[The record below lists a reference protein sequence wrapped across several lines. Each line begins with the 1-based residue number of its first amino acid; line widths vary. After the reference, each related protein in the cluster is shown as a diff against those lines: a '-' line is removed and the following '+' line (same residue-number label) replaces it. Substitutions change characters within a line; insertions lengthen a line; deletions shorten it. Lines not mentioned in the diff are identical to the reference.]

1 MVGRQGRITLYCI
14 FWSLI
19 SSHHKFFHDDE
30 CVSGTSMSVRFDG
43 KVALV
48 TGAGGGKHF
57 RIKLIIGV
65 DFEEDY
71 DNLKGGTNKNNDI
84 DPILILITNQVWE
97 DHMPSC
103 WLSGELRSS
112 SMILEDLGKL
122 FILIFFSKFQVFI
135 ILMVRSG
142 EGGDS
147 RAADLVVHEIQ
158 AGGGEAVANYDSVE
172 EGEKLVQTAL
182 NVFGRIDIVINNAGI
197 LRDRSFAR
205 LSDQDWDLVH
215 RVHLR
220 GAFKVS
226 QAAWPHMKKN
236 NFGRIIMTSS
246 VAGIFGNFGQANYSA
261 AKLGLVGLSNTLAEE
276 GARFGIHS
284 NVIIPMAASRLT
296 QDILPPDVFE
306 ALSPDH
312 IAPVVAWL
320 CHEDCA
326 ENGTIVEAAGG
337 WAGRYRWQ
345 RSIGAVLT
353 NPQTKMVSLE
363 DVKDGWS
370 KVVDM
375 SEHEY
380 PDSTQ
385 SATMDVVARIQE
397 SLAPTSSL
405 HEEEVSP
412 LNAVG
417 YCSKPVQFSYN
428 FKDLIVYA
436 LGVGV
441 STSDSNGLRYLYEN
455 DENFSALPTFGVIP
469 AMSGLED
476 LVSGNIPGLDFHL
489 ANVLHGEQYMEI
501 LKPIPTSGRLEN
513 TFRIQ
518 DVLDKGSGM
527 VLLIQV
533 ETLNE
538 NKELV
543 MRNQNSIFVKGSGGF
558 NGPRNSKHLT
568 PVSTPPSRA
577 PDKTLAHKTSIDQA
591 ALYRLSGDL
600 NPLHIDPAFSAIGG
614 FSSPILHGLCTYGI
628 AVRHVID
635 GFCNGNP
642 QLVREIKARF
652 SKPVLPGQTVVT
664 EMWKDGDNVIFSCR
678 VQETGENCLTGGWV
692 RVQAFN
698 SKL

>member
-1 MVGRQGRITLYCI
+1 MFR
-14 FWSLI
+14 S
-19 SSHHKFFHDDE
+19 
-30 CVSGTSMSVRFDG
+30 
-43 KVALV
+43 
-48 TGAGGGKHF
+48 GGG
-57 RIKLIIGV
+57 
-65 DFEEDY
+65 
-71 DNLKGGTNKNNDI
+71 
-84 DPILILITNQVWE
+84 
-97 DHMPSC
+97 
-103 WLSGELRSS
+103 
-112 SMILEDLGKL
+112 
-122 FILIFFSKFQVFI
+122 
-135 ILMVRSG
+135 
-142 EGGDS
+142 GGDS
-147 RAADLVVHEIQ
+147 RAADLVVQEIR
-158 AGGGEAVANYDSVE
+158 ASGGEAVPNYDSVE

-197 LRDRSFAR
+197 LRDKSFAR
-205 LSDQDWDLVH
+205 LSEQDWDLVH

-296 QDILPPDVFE
+296 QDILPPEVFD

-312 IAPVVAWL
+312 IAPIVAWL
-320 CHEDCA
+320 CHEDCE

-345 RSIGAVLT
+345 RSKGIVLT
-353 NPQTKMVSLE
+353 DQRTKMVSLE
-363 DVKDGWS
+363 NVKDGWE

-385 SATMDVVARIQE
+385 GATMDVVARIQE
-397 SLAPTSSL
+397 SMISDPGNSSD
-405 HEEEVSP
+405 EVSP
-412 LNAVG
+412 LSAVG
-417 YCSKPVQFSYN
+417 YTSKPVPFSYN
-428 FKDLIVYA
+428 FKDLIIYA

-441 STSDSNGLRYLYEN
+441 STKDKNGLRYLYEN
-455 DENFSALPTFGVIP
+455 DEMFSALPTFGVIP

-476 LVSGNIPGLDFHL
+476 LVSGNIPGLNFHL

-513 TFRIQ
+513 IFRIQ

-527 VLLIQV
+527 VLLIEV
-533 ETLNE
+533 ETRDENNE
-538 NKELV
+538 LL

-568 PVSTPPSRA
+568 PVSTPPSRS
-577 PDKTLAHKTSIDQA
+577 PDKTLKHKTSVDQA

-635 GFCNGNP
+635 GFCAGDP
-642 QLVREIKARF
+642 GAVREIKARF
-652 SKPVLPGQTVVT
+652 SKPVLPGQTVIT
-664 EMWKDGDNVIFSCR
+664 EMWKDGDKVLFSCQ
-678 VQETGENCLTGGWV
+678 VQETGEKCLTGGWV
-692 RVQAFN
+692 RIQGFNN

>member
-1 MVGRQGRITLYCI
+1 M
-14 FWSLI
+14 F
-19 SSHHKFFHDDE
+19 
-30 CVSGTSMSVRFDG
+30 
-43 KVALV
+43 
-48 TGAGGGKHF
+48 
-57 RIKLIIGV
+57 
-65 DFEEDY
+65 
-71 DNLKGGTNKNNDI
+71 
-84 DPILILITNQVWE
+84 
-97 DHMPSC
+97 
-103 WLSGELRSS
+103 
-112 SMILEDLGKL
+112 
-122 FILIFFSKFQVFI
+122 
-135 ILMVRSG
+135 RSG
-142 EGGDS
+142 GGGDS
-147 RAADLVVHEIQ
+147 RAADLVVQEIR
-158 AGGGEAVANYDSVE
+158 ASGGEAVPNYDSVE
-172 EGEKLVQTAL
+172 EGEKLVQSAL
-182 NVFGRIDIVINNAGI
+182 NVYGRIDIVINNAGI
-197 LRDRSFAR
+197 LRDKSFAR
-205 LSDQDWDLVH
+205 LSEQDWDLVH

-296 QDILPPDVFE
+296 QDILPPEVFD

-312 IAPVVAWL
+312 IAPIVAWL
-320 CHEDCA
+320 CHEDCE
-326 ENGTIVEAAGG
+326 ENGSIVEAAGG

-345 RSIGAVLT
+345 RSKGIVLT
-353 NPQTKMVSLE
+353 DQRTKMVSLE
-363 DVKDGWS
+363 NVKDGWE
-370 KVVDM
+370 KVIDM

-385 SATMDVVARIQE
+385 GATMDVVARIQE
-397 SLAPTSSL
+397 SMSSDPE
-405 HEEEVSP
+405 HSSDEVSP
-412 LNAVG
+412 LSAVG
-417 YCSKPVQFSYN
+417 YTSKPVPFSYN
-428 FKDLIVYA
+428 FKDLIIYA

-441 STSDSNGLRYLYEN
+441 STKDKHGLRYLYEN
-455 DENFSALPTFGVIP
+455 DEMFSALPTFGVIP

-513 TFRIQ
+513 IFRIQ

-527 VLLIQV
+527 VLLIEV
-533 ETLNE
+533 ETRDENNE
-538 NKELV
+538 LL

-568 PVSTPPSRA
+568 PVSTPPSRS
-577 PDKTLAHKTSIDQA
+577 PDKTLKHKTTVDQA

-635 GFCNGNP
+635 GFCAGDP
-642 QLVREIKARF
+642 GAVREIKARF
-652 SKPVLPGQTVVT
+652 SKPVLPGQTVIT
-664 EMWKDGDNVIFSCR
+664 EMWKDADKVLFSCQ
-678 VQETGENCLTGGWV
+678 VQETGEKCLTGGWV
-692 RVQAFN
+692 RIQGFNN

>member
-1 MVGRQGRITLYCI
+1 MLQRYRYLKIRIRVEYL
-14 FWSLI
+14 LLL
-19 SSHHKFFHDDE
+19 E
-30 CVSGTSMSVRFDG
+30 
-43 KVALV
+43 
-48 TGAGGGKHF
+48 F
-57 RIKLIIGV
+57 RVLSIAS
-65 DFEEDY
+65 
-71 DNLKGGTNKNNDI
+71 
-84 DPILILITNQVWE
+84 PIRCY
-97 DHMPSC
+97 M
-103 WLSGELRSS
+103 
-112 SMILEDLGKL
+112 
-122 FILIFFSKFQVFI
+122 F
-135 ILMVRSG
+135 RSG
-142 EGGDS
+142 GGGDS
-147 RAADLVVHEIQ
+147 RAADLVVQEIR
-158 AGGGEAVANYDSVE
+158 ASGGEAVPNYDSVE

-182 NVFGRIDIVINNAGI
+182 NVYGRIDIVINNAGI
-197 LRDRSFAR
+197 LRDKSFAR
-205 LSDQDWDLVH
+205 LSEQDWDLVH

-226 QAAWPHMKKN
+226 QAAWPYMKKN

-296 QDILPPDVFE
+296 QDILPPEVFD

-312 IAPVVAWL
+312 IAPIVAWL
-320 CHEDCA
+320 CHEDCE
-326 ENGTIVEAAGG
+326 ENGSIVEAAGG

-345 RSIGAVLT
+345 RSKGIVLT
-353 NPQTKMVSLE
+353 DQRTKMVSLE
-363 DVKDGWS
+363 NVKDGWE

-385 SATMDVVARIQE
+385 GATMDVVARIQE
-397 SLAPTSSL
+397 SMSSDPE
-405 HEEEVSP
+405 HSSDEVSP
-412 LNAVG
+412 LSAVG
-417 YCSKPVQFSYN
+417 YTSKPVPFSYN
-428 FKDLIVYA
+428 FKDLIIYA

-441 STSDSNGLRYLYEN
+441 STKDKHGLRYLYEN
-455 DENFSALPTFGVIP
+455 DEMFSALPTFGVIP

-513 TFRIQ
+513 IFRIQ

-527 VLLIQV
+527 VLLIEV
-533 ETLNE
+533 ETRDENNE
-538 NKELV
+538 LL

-568 PVSTPPSRA
+568 PVSTPPSRS
-577 PDKTLAHKTSIDQA
+577 PDKTLKHKTTVDQA

-635 GFCNGNP
+635 GFCAGDP
-642 QLVREIKARF
+642 GAVREIKARF
-652 SKPVLPGQTVVT
+652 SKPVLPGQTVIT
-664 EMWKDGDNVIFSCR
+664 EMWKDADKVLFSCQ
-678 VQETGENCLTGGWV
+678 VQETGEKCLTGGWV
-692 RVQAFN
+692 RIQGFN
-698 SKL
+698 YSKL

>member
-1 MVGRQGRITLYCI
+1 MLQRYRYLKIRIRVEYL
-14 FWSLI
+14 LLL
-19 SSHHKFFHDDE
+19 E
-30 CVSGTSMSVRFDG
+30 
-43 KVALV
+43 
-48 TGAGGGKHF
+48 F
-57 RIKLIIGV
+57 RVLSIAS
-65 DFEEDY
+65 
-71 DNLKGGTNKNNDI
+71 
-84 DPILILITNQVWE
+84 PIRCY
-97 DHMPSC
+97 M
-103 WLSGELRSS
+103 
-112 SMILEDLGKL
+112 
-122 FILIFFSKFQVFI
+122 F
-135 ILMVRSG
+135 RSG
-142 EGGDS
+142 GGGDS
-147 RAADLVVHEIQ
+147 RAADLVVQEIR
-158 AGGGEAVANYDSVE
+158 ASGGEAVPNYDSVE

-182 NVFGRIDIVINNAGI
+182 NVYGRIDIVINNAGI
-197 LRDRSFAR
+197 LRDKSFAR
-205 LSDQDWDLVH
+205 LSEQDWDLVH

-226 QAAWPHMKKN
+226 QAAWPYMKKN

-296 QDILPPDVFE
+296 QDILPPEVFD

-312 IAPVVAWL
+312 IAPIVAWL
-320 CHEDCA
+320 CHEDCE
-326 ENGTIVEAAGG
+326 ENGSIVEAAGG

-345 RSIGAVLT
+345 RSKGIVLT
-353 NPQTKMVSLE
+353 DQRTKMVSLE
-363 DVKDGWS
+363 NVKDGWE

-385 SATMDVVARIQE
+385 GATMDVVARIQE
-397 SLAPTSSL
+397 SMSSDPE
-405 HEEEVSP
+405 HSSDEVSP
-412 LNAVG
+412 LSAVG
-417 YCSKPVQFSYN
+417 YTSKPVPFSYN
-428 FKDLIVYA
+428 FKDLIIYA

-441 STSDSNGLRYLYEN
+441 STKDKHGLRYLYEN
-455 DENFSALPTFGVIP
+455 DEMFSALPTFGVIP

-513 TFRIQ
+513 IFRIQ

-527 VLLIQV
+527 VLLIEV
-533 ETLNE
+533 ETRDENNE
-538 NKELV
+538 LL

-568 PVSTPPSRA
+568 PVSTPPSRS
-577 PDKTLAHKTSIDQA
+577 PDKTLKHLTTVDQA

-635 GFCNGNP
+635 GFCAGDP
-642 QLVREIKARF
+642 GAVREIKARF
-652 SKPVLPGQTVVT
+652 SKPVLPGQTVIT
-664 EMWKDGDNVIFSCR
+664 EMWKDADKVLFSCQ
-678 VQETGENCLTGGWV
+678 VQETGEKCLTGGWV
-692 RVQAFN
+692 RIQGFNN

>member
-1 MVGRQGRITLYCI
+1 MFR
-14 FWSLI
+14 S
-19 SSHHKFFHDDE
+19 
-30 CVSGTSMSVRFDG
+30 
-43 KVALV
+43 
-48 TGAGGGKHF
+48 GGG
-57 RIKLIIGV
+57 
-65 DFEEDY
+65 
-71 DNLKGGTNKNNDI
+71 
-84 DPILILITNQVWE
+84 
-97 DHMPSC
+97 
-103 WLSGELRSS
+103 
-112 SMILEDLGKL
+112 
-122 FILIFFSKFQVFI
+122 
-135 ILMVRSG
+135 
-142 EGGDS
+142 GGDS
-147 RAADLVVHEIQ
+147 RAADLVVQEIR
-158 AGGGEAVANYDSVE
+158 ASGGEAVPNYDSVE

-197 LRDRSFAR
+197 LRDKSFAR
-205 LSDQDWDLVH
+205 LSEQDWDLVH

-296 QDILPPDVFE
+296 QDILPPEVFD

-312 IAPVVAWL
+312 IAPIVAWL
-320 CHEDCA
+320 CHEDCE

-345 RSIGAVLT
+345 RSKGIVLT
-353 NPQTKMVSLE
+353 DQRTKMVSLE
-363 DVKDGWS
+363 NVKDGWE

-385 SATMDVVARIQE
+385 GATMDVVARIQE
-397 SLAPTSSL
+397 SMISDPGNSSD
-405 HEEEVSP
+405 EVSP
-412 LNAVG
+412 LSAVG
-417 YCSKPVQFSYN
+417 YTSKPVPFSYN
-428 FKDLIVYA
+428 FKDLIIYA

-441 STSDSNGLRYLYEN
+441 STKDKNGLRYLYEN
-455 DENFSALPTFGVIP
+455 DEMFSALPTFGVIP

-476 LVSGNIPGLDFHL
+476 LVSGNIPGLNFHL

-513 TFRIQ
+513 IFRIQ

-527 VLLIQV
+527 VLLIEV
-533 ETLNE
+533 ETRDENNE
-538 NKELV
+538 LL

-568 PVSTPPSRA
+568 PVSTPPSRS
-577 PDKTLAHKTSIDQA
+577 PDKTLKHRTSVDQA

-635 GFCNGNP
+635 GFCAGDP
-642 QLVREIKARF
+642 GAVREIKARF
-652 SKPVLPGQTVVT
+652 SKPVLPGQTVIT
-664 EMWKDGDNVIFSCR
+664 EMWKDGDKVLFSCQ
-678 VQETGENCLTGGWV
+678 VQETGEKCLTGGWV
-692 RVQAFN
+692 RIQGFNN

>member
-1 MVGRQGRITLYCI
+1 M
-14 FWSLI
+14 F
-19 SSHHKFFHDDE
+19 
-30 CVSGTSMSVRFDG
+30 
-43 KVALV
+43 
-48 TGAGGGKHF
+48 
-57 RIKLIIGV
+57 
-65 DFEEDY
+65 
-71 DNLKGGTNKNNDI
+71 
-84 DPILILITNQVWE
+84 
-97 DHMPSC
+97 
-103 WLSGELRSS
+103 
-112 SMILEDLGKL
+112 
-122 FILIFFSKFQVFI
+122 
-135 ILMVRSG
+135 RSG
-142 EGGDS
+142 GGGDS
-147 RAADLVVHEIQ
+147 RAADLVVQEIR
-158 AGGGEAVANYDSVE
+158 ASGGEAVPNYDSVE

-182 NVFGRIDIVINNAGI
+182 NVYGRIDIVINNAGI
-197 LRDRSFAR
+197 LRDKSFAR
-205 LSDQDWDLVH
+205 LSEQDWDLVH

-296 QDILPPDVFE
+296 QDILPPEVFD

-312 IAPVVAWL
+312 IAPIVAWL
-320 CHEDCA
+320 CHEDCE
-326 ENGTIVEAAGG
+326 ENGSIVEAAGG

-345 RSIGAVLT
+345 RSKGIVLT
-353 NPQTKMVSLE
+353 DQRTKMVSLE
-363 DVKDGWS
+363 NVKDGWE
-370 KVVDM
+370 KVIDM

-385 SATMDVVARIQE
+385 GATMDVVARIQE
-397 SLAPTSSL
+397 SMSSDPE
-405 HEEEVSP
+405 HSSDEVSP
-412 LNAVG
+412 LSAVG
-417 YCSKPVQFSYN
+417 YTSKPVPFSYN
-428 FKDLIVYA
+428 FKDLIIYA

-441 STSDSNGLRYLYEN
+441 STKDKHGLRYLYEN
-455 DENFSALPTFGVIP
+455 DEMFSALPTFGVIP

-513 TFRIQ
+513 IFRIQ

-527 VLLIQV
+527 VLLIEV
-533 ETLNE
+533 ETRDENNE
-538 NKELV
+538 LL

-568 PVSTPPSRA
+568 PVSTPPSRS
-577 PDKTLAHKTSIDQA
+577 PDKTLKHKTTVDQA

-635 GFCNGNP
+635 GFCAGDP
-642 QLVREIKARF
+642 GAVREIKARF
-652 SKPVLPGQTVVT
+652 SKPVLPGQTVIT
-664 EMWKDGDNVIFSCR
+664 EMWKDADKVLFSCQ
-678 VQETGENCLTGGWV
+678 VQETGEKCLTGGWV
-692 RVQAFN
+692 RIQGFNN

>member
-1 MVGRQGRITLYCI
+1 M
-14 FWSLI
+14 F
-19 SSHHKFFHDDE
+19 
-30 CVSGTSMSVRFDG
+30 
-43 KVALV
+43 
-48 TGAGGGKHF
+48 
-57 RIKLIIGV
+57 
-65 DFEEDY
+65 
-71 DNLKGGTNKNNDI
+71 
-84 DPILILITNQVWE
+84 
-97 DHMPSC
+97 
-103 WLSGELRSS
+103 
-112 SMILEDLGKL
+112 
-122 FILIFFSKFQVFI
+122 
-135 ILMVRSG
+135 RSG
-142 EGGDS
+142 GGGDS
-147 RAADLVVHEIQ
+147 RAADLVVQEIRES
-158 AGGGEAVANYDSVE
+158 GGEAVPNYDSVE

-182 NVFGRIDIVINNAGI
+182 NVYGRIDIVINNAGI
-197 LRDRSFAR
+197 LRDKSFAR
-205 LSDQDWDLVH
+205 LSEQDWDLVH

-226 QAAWPHMKKN
+226 QAAWPYMKKN

-296 QDILPPDVFE
+296 QDILPPEVFD

-312 IAPVVAWL
+312 IAPIVAWL
-320 CHEDCA
+320 CHEDCE
-326 ENGTIVEAAGG
+326 ENGSIVEAAGG

-345 RSIGAVLT
+345 RSKGIVLT
-353 NPQTKMVSLE
+353 DQRTKMVSLE
-363 DVKDGWS
+363 NVKDGWE

-385 SATMDVVARIQE
+385 GATMDVVARIQE
-397 SLAPTSSL
+397 SMSSDPE
-405 HEEEVSP
+405 HSFDEVSP
-412 LNAVG
+412 LSAVG
-417 YCSKPVQFSYN
+417 YTSKPVPFSYN
-428 FKDLIVYA
+428 FKDLIIYA

-441 STSDSNGLRYLYEN
+441 STKDKHGLRYLYEN
-455 DENFSALPTFGVIP
+455 DEMFSALPTFGVIP

-513 TFRIQ
+513 IFRIQ

-527 VLLIQV
+527 VLLIEV
-533 ETLNE
+533 ETRDENNE
-538 NKELV
+538 LL

-568 PVSTPPSRA
+568 PVSTPPSRS
-577 PDKTLAHKTSIDQA
+577 PDKTLKHKTTVDQA

-635 GFCNGNP
+635 GFCAGDP
-642 QLVREIKARF
+642 GAVREIKARF
-652 SKPVLPGQTVVT
+652 SKPVLPGQTVIT
-664 EMWKDGDNVIFSCR
+664 EMWKDADKVLFSCQ
-678 VQETGENCLTGGWV
+678 VQETGEKCLTGGWV
-692 RVQAFN
+692 RIQGFNN

>member
-1 MVGRQGRITLYCI
+1 MFR
-14 FWSLI
+14 S
-19 SSHHKFFHDDE
+19 
-30 CVSGTSMSVRFDG
+30 
-43 KVALV
+43 
-48 TGAGGGKHF
+48 GGG
-57 RIKLIIGV
+57 
-65 DFEEDY
+65 
-71 DNLKGGTNKNNDI
+71 
-84 DPILILITNQVWE
+84 
-97 DHMPSC
+97 
-103 WLSGELRSS
+103 
-112 SMILEDLGKL
+112 
-122 FILIFFSKFQVFI
+122 
-135 ILMVRSG
+135 
-142 EGGDS
+142 GGDS
-147 RAADLVVHEIQ
+147 RAADLVVQEIR
-158 AGGGEAVANYDSVE
+158 ASGGEAVPNYDSVE

-197 LRDRSFAR
+197 LRDKSFAR
-205 LSDQDWDLVH
+205 LSEQDWDLVH

-296 QDILPPDVFE
+296 QDILPPEVFD

-312 IAPVVAWL
+312 IAPIVAWL
-320 CHEDCA
+320 CHEDCE

-345 RSIGAVLT
+345 RSKGIVLT
-353 NPQTKMVSLE
+353 DQRTKMVSLE
-363 DVKDGWS
+363 NVKDGWE

-385 SATMDVVARIQE
+385 GATMDVVARIQE
-397 SLAPTSSL
+397 SMISDPGNSSD
-405 HEEEVSP
+405 EVSP
-412 LNAVG
+412 LSAVG
-417 YCSKPVQFSYN
+417 YTSKPVPFSYN
-428 FKDLIVYA
+428 FKDLIIYA

-441 STSDSNGLRYLYEN
+441 STKDKNGLRYLYEN
-455 DENFSALPTFGVIP
+455 DEMFSALPTFGVIP

-476 LVSGNIPGLDFHL
+476 LVSGNIPGLNFHL

-513 TFRIQ
+513 IFRIQ

-527 VLLIQV
+527 VLLIEV
-533 ETLNE
+533 ETRDENNE
-538 NKELV
+538 LL

-568 PVSTPPSRA
+568 LVSTPPSRS
-577 PDKTLAHKTSIDQA
+577 PDKTLKHRTSVDQA

-635 GFCNGNP
+635 GFCAGDP
-642 QLVREIKARF
+642 GAVREIKARF
-652 SKPVLPGQTVVT
+652 SKPVLPGQTVIT
-664 EMWKDGDNVIFSCR
+664 EMWKDGDKVLFSCQ
-678 VQETGENCLTGGWV
+678 VQETGEKCLTGGWV
-692 RVQAFN
+692 RIQGFNN

>member
-1 MVGRQGRITLYCI
+1 MLQRYRYLKI
-14 FWSLI
+14 
-19 SSHHKFFHDDE
+19 
-30 CVSGTSMSVRFDG
+30 R
-43 KVALV
+43 
-48 TGAGGGKHF
+48 
-57 RIKLIIGV
+57 IGV
-65 DFEEDY
+65 EYLLLLEFRV
-71 DNLKGGTNKNNDI
+71 LSI
-84 DPILILITNQVWE
+84 ASPIRCY
-97 DHMPSC
+97 M
-103 WLSGELRSS
+103 
-112 SMILEDLGKL
+112 
-122 FILIFFSKFQVFI
+122 F
-135 ILMVRSG
+135 RSG
-142 EGGDS
+142 GGGDS
-147 RAADLVVHEIQ
+147 RAADLVVQEIR
-158 AGGGEAVANYDSVE
+158 ASGGEAVPNYDSVE

-182 NVFGRIDIVINNAGI
+182 NVYGRIDIVINNAGI
-197 LRDRSFAR
+197 LRDKSFAR
-205 LSDQDWDLVH
+205 LSEQDWDLVH

-296 QDILPPDVFE
+296 QDILPPEVFD

-312 IAPVVAWL
+312 IAPIVAWL
-320 CHEDCA
+320 CHEDCE
-326 ENGTIVEAAGG
+326 ENGSIVEAAGG

-345 RSIGAVLT
+345 RSKGIVLT
-353 NPQTKMVSLE
+353 DQRTKMVSLE
-363 DVKDGWS
+363 NVKDGWE
-370 KVVDM
+370 KVIDM

-385 SATMDVVARIQE
+385 GATMDVVARIQE
-397 SLAPTSSL
+397 SMSSDPE
-405 HEEEVSP
+405 HSSDEVSP
-412 LNAVG
+412 LSAVG
-417 YCSKPVQFSYN
+417 YTSKPVPFSYN
-428 FKDLIVYA
+428 FKDLIIYA

-441 STSDSNGLRYLYEN
+441 STKDKHGLRYLYEN
-455 DENFSALPTFGVIP
+455 DEMFSALPTFGVIP

-513 TFRIQ
+513 IFRIQ

-527 VLLIQV
+527 VLLIEV
-533 ETLNE
+533 ETRDENNE
-538 NKELV
+538 LL

-568 PVSTPPSRA
+568 PVSTPPSRS
-577 PDKTLAHKTSIDQA
+577 PDKTLKHKTTVDQA

-635 GFCNGNP
+635 GFCAGDP
-642 QLVREIKARF
+642 GAVREIKARF
-652 SKPVLPGQTVVT
+652 SKPVLPGQTVIT
-664 EMWKDGDNVIFSCR
+664 EMWKDADKVLFSCQ
-678 VQETGENCLTGGWV
+678 VQETGEKCLTGGWV
-692 RVQAFN
+692 RIQGFNN

>member
-1 MVGRQGRITLYCI
+1 MFR
-14 FWSLI
+14 S
-19 SSHHKFFHDDE
+19 
-30 CVSGTSMSVRFDG
+30 
-43 KVALV
+43 
-48 TGAGGGKHF
+48 GGG
-57 RIKLIIGV
+57 
-65 DFEEDY
+65 
-71 DNLKGGTNKNNDI
+71 
-84 DPILILITNQVWE
+84 
-97 DHMPSC
+97 
-103 WLSGELRSS
+103 
-112 SMILEDLGKL
+112 
-122 FILIFFSKFQVFI
+122 
-135 ILMVRSG
+135 
-142 EGGDS
+142 GGDS
-147 RAADLVVHEIQ
+147 RAADLVVQEIR
-158 AGGGEAVANYDSVE
+158 ASGGEAVPNYDSVE

-197 LRDRSFAR
+197 LRDKSFAR
-205 LSDQDWDLVH
+205 LSEQDWDLVH

-296 QDILPPDVFE
+296 QDILPPEVFD

-312 IAPVVAWL
+312 IAPIVAWL
-320 CHEDCA
+320 CHEDCE
-326 ENGTIVEAAGG
+326 ENGTIAEAAGG

-345 RSIGAVLT
+345 RSKGIVLT
-353 NPQTKMVSLE
+353 DQRTKMVSLE
-363 DVKDGWS
+363 NVKDGWE

-385 SATMDVVARIQE
+385 GATMDVVARIQE
-397 SLAPTSSL
+397 SMISDPGNSSD
-405 HEEEVSP
+405 EVSP
-412 LNAVG
+412 LSAVG
-417 YCSKPVQFSYN
+417 YTSKPVPFSYN
-428 FKDLIVYA
+428 FKDLIIYA

-441 STSDSNGLRYLYEN
+441 STKDKNGLRYLYEN
-455 DENFSALPTFGVIP
+455 DEMFSALPTFGVIP

-476 LVSGNIPGLDFHL
+476 LVSGNIPGLNFHL

-513 TFRIQ
+513 IFRIQ

-527 VLLIQV
+527 VLLIEV
-533 ETLNE
+533 ETRDENNE
-538 NKELV
+538 LL

-568 PVSTPPSRA
+568 PVSTPPSRS
-577 PDKTLAHKTSIDQA
+577 PDKTLKHKTSVDQA

-635 GFCNGNP
+635 GFCAGDP
-642 QLVREIKARF
+642 GAVREIKARF
-652 SKPVLPGQTVVT
+652 SKPVLPGQTVIT
-664 EMWKDGDNVIFSCR
+664 EMWKDGDKVLFSCQ
-678 VQETGENCLTGGWV
+678 VQETGEKCLTGGWV
-692 RVQAFN
+692 RIQGFNN

>member
-1 MVGRQGRITLYCI
+1 MFR
-14 FWSLI
+14 S
-19 SSHHKFFHDDE
+19 
-30 CVSGTSMSVRFDG
+30 
-43 KVALV
+43 
-48 TGAGGGKHF
+48 GGG
-57 RIKLIIGV
+57 
-65 DFEEDY
+65 
-71 DNLKGGTNKNNDI
+71 
-84 DPILILITNQVWE
+84 
-97 DHMPSC
+97 
-103 WLSGELRSS
+103 
-112 SMILEDLGKL
+112 
-122 FILIFFSKFQVFI
+122 
-135 ILMVRSG
+135 
-142 EGGDS
+142 GGDS
-147 RAADLVVHEIQ
+147 RAADLVVQEIR
-158 AGGGEAVANYDSVE
+158 ASGGEAVPNYDSVE

-197 LRDRSFAR
+197 LRDKSFAR
-205 LSDQDWDLVH
+205 LSEQDWDLVH

-296 QDILPPDVFE
+296 QDILPPEVFD

-312 IAPVVAWL
+312 IAPIVAWL
-320 CHEDCA
+320 CHEDCE

-345 RSIGAVLT
+345 RSKGIVLT
-353 NPQTKMVSLE
+353 DQRTKMVSLE
-363 DVKDGWS
+363 NVKDGWE

-385 SATMDVVARIQE
+385 GATMDVVARIQE
-397 SLAPTSSL
+397 SMISDPGNSSD
-405 HEEEVSP
+405 EVSP
-412 LNAVG
+412 LSAVG
-417 YCSKPVQFSYN
+417 YTSKPVPFSYN
-428 FKDLIVYA
+428 FKDLIIYA

-441 STSDSNGLRYLYEN
+441 STKDKNGLRYLYEN
-455 DENFSALPTFGVIP
+455 DEMFSALPTFGVIP

-476 LVSGNIPGLDFHL
+476 LVSGNIPGLNFHL

-513 TFRIQ
+513 IFRIQ

-527 VLLIQV
+527 VLLIEV
-533 ETLNE
+533 ETRDENNE
-538 NKELV
+538 LL

-568 PVSTPPSRA
+568 PVSTPPSRS
-577 PDKTLAHKTSIDQA
+577 PDKTLKHRTSVDQA

-635 GFCNGNP
+635 GFCAGDP
-642 QLVREIKARF
+642 GAVREIKARF
-652 SKPVLPGQTVVT
+652 SKPVLPGQTVIT
-664 EMWKDGDNVIFSCR
+664 EMWKDGNKVLFSCQ
-678 VQETGENCLTGGWV
+678 VQETGEKCLTGGWV
-692 RVQAFN
+692 RIQGFNN

>member
-1 MVGRQGRITLYCI
+1 MLQRYRYLKIRIRVEYL
-14 FWSLI
+14 LLL
-19 SSHHKFFHDDE
+19 E
-30 CVSGTSMSVRFDG
+30 
-43 KVALV
+43 
-48 TGAGGGKHF
+48 F
-57 RIKLIIGV
+57 RVLSIAS
-65 DFEEDY
+65 
-71 DNLKGGTNKNNDI
+71 
-84 DPILILITNQVWE
+84 PIRCY
-97 DHMPSC
+97 M
-103 WLSGELRSS
+103 
-112 SMILEDLGKL
+112 
-122 FILIFFSKFQVFI
+122 F
-135 ILMVRSG
+135 RSG
-142 EGGDS
+142 GGGDS
-147 RAADLVVHEIQ
+147 RAADLVVQEIR
-158 AGGGEAVANYDSVE
+158 ASGGEAVPNYDSVE

-182 NVFGRIDIVINNAGI
+182 NVYGRIDIVINNAGI
-197 LRDRSFAR
+197 LRDKSFAR
-205 LSDQDWDLVH
+205 LSEQDWDLVH

-226 QAAWPHMKKN
+226 QAAWPYMKKN

-296 QDILPPDVFE
+296 QDILPPEVFD

-312 IAPVVAWL
+312 IAPIVAWL
-320 CHEDCA
+320 CHEDCE
-326 ENGTIVEAAGG
+326 ENGSIVEAAGG

-345 RSIGAVLT
+345 RSKGIVLT
-353 NPQTKMVSLE
+353 DQRTKMVSLE
-363 DVKDGWS
+363 NVKDGWE

-385 SATMDVVARIQE
+385 GATMDVVARIQE
-397 SLAPTSSL
+397 SMSSDPE
-405 HEEEVSP
+405 HSSDEVSP
-412 LNAVG
+412 LSAVG
-417 YCSKPVQFSYN
+417 YTSKPVPFSYN
-428 FKDLIVYA
+428 FKDLIIYA

-441 STSDSNGLRYLYEN
+441 STKDKHGLRYLYEN
-455 DENFSALPTFGVIP
+455 DEMFSALPTFGVIP

-513 TFRIQ
+513 IFRIQ

-527 VLLIQV
+527 VLLIEV
-533 ETLNE
+533 ETRDENNE
-538 NKELV
+538 LL

-568 PVSTPPSRA
+568 PVSTPPSRS
-577 PDKTLAHKTSIDQA
+577 PDKTLKHKTTVDQA

-635 GFCNGNP
+635 GFCAGDP
-642 QLVREIKARF
+642 GAVREIKARF
-652 SKPVLPGQTVVT
+652 SKPVLPGQTVIT
-664 EMWKDGDNVIFSCR
+664 EMWKDADKVLFSCQ
-678 VQETGENCLTGGWV
+678 VQETGEKCLTGGWV
-692 RVQAFN
+692 RIQGFNN

>member
-1 MVGRQGRITLYCI
+1 
-14 FWSLI
+14 
-19 SSHHKFFHDDE
+19 
-30 CVSGTSMSVRFDG
+30 MSVRFDG
-43 KVALV
+43 RVALV
-48 TGAGGGKHF
+48 TGAGGG
-57 RIKLIIGV
+57 LG
-65 DFEEDY
+65 
-71 DNLKGGTNKNNDI
+71 
-84 DPILILITNQVWE
+84 
-97 DHMPSC
+97 
-103 WLSGELRSS
+103 RSYA
-112 SMILEDLGKL
+112 LLLAQRGAKVVVNDLGG
-122 FILIFFSKFQVFI
+122 SK
-135 ILMVRSG
+135 SG
-142 EGGDS
+142 GGGDS
-147 RAADLVVHEIQ
+147 RAADLVVQEIR
-158 AGGGEAVANYDSVE
+158 ASGGEAVPNYDSVE
-172 EGEKLVQTAL
+172 EGEKLVQSAL
-182 NVFGRIDIVINNAGI
+182 NVYGRIDIVINNAGI
-197 LRDRSFAR
+197 LRDKSFAR
-205 LSDQDWDLVH
+205 LSEQDWDLVH

-226 QAAWPHMKKN
+226 QAAWPHMKKI

-296 QDILPPDVFE
+296 QDILPPEVFD

-312 IAPVVAWL
+312 IAPIVAWL
-320 CHEDCA
+320 CHEDCE
-326 ENGTIVEAAGG
+326 ENGSIVEAAGG

-345 RSIGAVLT
+345 RSKGIVLT
-353 NPQTKMVSLE
+353 DQRTKMVSLE
-363 DVKDGWS
+363 NVKDGWE
-370 KVVDM
+370 KVIDM

-385 SATMDVVARIQE
+385 GATMDVVARIQE
-397 SLAPTSSL
+397 SMSSDPG
-405 HEEEVSP
+405 HSSDEVSP
-412 LNAVG
+412 LSAVG
-417 YCSKPVQFSYN
+417 YTSKPVPFSYN
-428 FKDLIVYA
+428 FKDLIIYA

-441 STSDSNGLRYLYEN
+441 STKDKHGLRYLYEN
-455 DENFSALPTFGVIP
+455 DEMFSALPTFGVIP

-513 TFRIQ
+513 IFRIQ

-527 VLLIQV
+527 VLLIEV
-533 ETLNE
+533 ETRDENNE
-538 NKELV
+538 LL

-568 PVSTPPSRA
+568 PVSTPPSRS
-577 PDKTLAHKTSIDQA
+577 PDKTLKHKTTVDQA

-635 GFCNGNP
+635 GFCAGDP
-642 QLVREIKARF
+642 GAVREIKARF
-652 SKPVLPGQTVVT
+652 SKPVLPGQTVIT
-664 EMWKDGDNVIFSCR
+664 EMWKDADKVLFSCQ
-678 VQETGENCLTGGWV
+678 VQETGEKCLTGGWI
-692 RVQAFN
+692 RIQGFNN

>member
-1 MVGRQGRITLYCI
+1 M
-14 FWSLI
+14 F
-19 SSHHKFFHDDE
+19 
-30 CVSGTSMSVRFDG
+30 
-43 KVALV
+43 
-48 TGAGGGKHF
+48 
-57 RIKLIIGV
+57 
-65 DFEEDY
+65 
-71 DNLKGGTNKNNDI
+71 
-84 DPILILITNQVWE
+84 
-97 DHMPSC
+97 
-103 WLSGELRSS
+103 
-112 SMILEDLGKL
+112 
-122 FILIFFSKFQVFI
+122 
-135 ILMVRSG
+135 RSG
-142 EGGDS
+142 GGGDS
-147 RAADLVVHEIQ
+147 RAADLVVQEIR
-158 AGGGEAVANYDSVE
+158 AAGGEAVPNYDSVE

-182 NVFGRIDIVINNAGI
+182 NVYGRIDIVINNAGI
-197 LRDRSFAR
+197 LRDKSFAR
-205 LSDQDWDLVH
+205 LSEQDWDLVH

-296 QDILPPDVFE
+296 QDILPPEVFD

-312 IAPVVAWL
+312 IAPIVAWL
-320 CHEDCA
+320 CHEDCE

-345 RSIGAVLT
+345 RSKGIVLT
-353 NPQTKMVSLE
+353 DQKTKMVSLE
-363 DVKDGWS
+363 NVRDGWE

-385 SATMDVVARIQE
+385 GATMDIVARIQD
-397 SLAPTSSL
+397 SMSSDPE
-405 HEEEVSP
+405 HSSDEVSP
-412 LNAVG
+412 LSAVG
-417 YCSKPVQFSYN
+417 YTSKPVPFSYN
-428 FKDLIVYA
+428 FKDLIIYA

-441 STSDSNGLRYLYEN
+441 STKDKHGLRYLYEN
-455 DENFSALPTFGVIP
+455 DEMFSALPTFGVIP

-476 LVSGNIPGLDFHL
+476 LVSGNIPGLNFHL

-513 TFRIQ
+513 IFRIQ

-527 VLLIQV
+527 VLLIEV
-533 ETLNE
+533 ETRDENNE
-538 NKELV
+538 LL

-568 PVSTPPSRA
+568 PVSTPPSRS
-577 PDKTLAHKTSIDQA
+577 PDKTLKHKTTVDQA

-635 GFCNGNP
+635 GFCAGDP
-642 QLVREIKARF
+642 GAVREIKARF

-664 EMWKDGDNVIFSCR
+664 EMWKDADKVLFSCQ
-678 VQETGENCLTGGWV
+678 VQETGEKCLTGGWV
-692 RVQAFN
+692 RIQGYNN

>member
-1 MVGRQGRITLYCI
+1 MFR
-14 FWSLI
+14 S
-19 SSHHKFFHDDE
+19 
-30 CVSGTSMSVRFDG
+30 
-43 KVALV
+43 
-48 TGAGGGKHF
+48 GGG
-57 RIKLIIGV
+57 
-65 DFEEDY
+65 
-71 DNLKGGTNKNNDI
+71 
-84 DPILILITNQVWE
+84 
-97 DHMPSC
+97 
-103 WLSGELRSS
+103 
-112 SMILEDLGKL
+112 
-122 FILIFFSKFQVFI
+122 
-135 ILMVRSG
+135 
-142 EGGDS
+142 GGDS
-147 RAADLVVHEIQ
+147 RAADLVVQEIR
-158 AGGGEAVANYDSVE
+158 ASGGEAVPNYDSVE

-197 LRDRSFAR
+197 LRDKSFAR
-205 LSDQDWDLVH
+205 LSEQDWDLVH

-296 QDILPPDVFE
+296 QDILPPEVFD

-312 IAPVVAWL
+312 IAPIVAWL
-320 CHEDCA
+320 CHEDCE

-345 RSIGAVLT
+345 RSKGIVLT
-353 NPQTKMVSLE
+353 DQRTKMVSLE
-363 DVKDGWS
+363 NVKDGWE

-385 SATMDVVARIQE
+385 GATMDVVARIQE
-397 SLAPTSSL
+397 SMISDPGKSSD
-405 HEEEVSP
+405 EVSP
-412 LNAVG
+412 LSAVG
-417 YCSKPVQFSYN
+417 YTSKPVPFSYN
-428 FKDLIVYA
+428 FKDLIIYA

-441 STSDSNGLRYLYEN
+441 STKDKNGLRYLYEN
-455 DENFSALPTFGVIP
+455 DEMFSALPTFGVIP

-476 LVSGNIPGLDFHL
+476 LVSGNIPGLNFHL

-513 TFRIQ
+513 IFRIQ

-527 VLLIQV
+527 VLLIEV
-533 ETLNE
+533 ETRDENNE
-538 NKELV
+538 LL

-568 PVSTPPSRA
+568 PVSTPPSRS
-577 PDKTLAHKTSIDQA
+577 PDKTLKHRTSVDQA

-635 GFCNGNP
+635 GFCAGDP
-642 QLVREIKARF
+642 GAVREIKARF
-652 SKPVLPGQTVVT
+652 SKPVLPGQTVIT
-664 EMWKDGDNVIFSCR
+664 EMWKDGDKVLFSCQ
-678 VQETGENCLTGGWV
+678 VQETGEKCLTGGWV
-692 RVQAFN
+692 RIQGFNN